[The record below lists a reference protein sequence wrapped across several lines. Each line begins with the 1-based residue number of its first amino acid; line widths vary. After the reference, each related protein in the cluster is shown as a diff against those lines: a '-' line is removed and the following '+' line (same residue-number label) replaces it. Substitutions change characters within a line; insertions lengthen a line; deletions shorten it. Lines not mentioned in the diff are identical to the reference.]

1 MGAQHPPALLV
12 AVSTGQGPCQP
23 GTRPGAP
30 RALRGDKRAA
40 PQPSGGRGW
49 WPPLAAG
56 RWPRECVRR
65 ACLGGSLL
73 PLPAAG
79 GAEARGASALEGGE
93 AREDFAEGHSGGLGE
108 GAEEHGQ

>member
-1 MGAQHPPALLV
+1 MA
-12 AVSTGQGPCQP
+12 
-23 GTRPGAP
+23 
-30 RALRGDKRAA
+30 
-40 PQPSGGRGW
+40 
-49 WPPLAAG
+49 AAG

-73 PLPAAG
+73 PVPAAG

>member
-49 WPPLAAG
+49 WPPVAA
-56 RWPRECVRR
+56 
-65 ACLGGSLL
+65 
-73 PLPAAG
+73 
-79 GAEARGASALEGGE
+79 
-93 AREDFAEGHSGGLGE
+93 ARESVYDVRASEAVCFLCPQRVELKPA
-108 GAEEHGQ
+108 GQAP

>member
-49 WPPLAAG
+49 WPPG
-56 RWPRECVRR
+56 
-65 ACLGGSLL
+65 
-73 PLPAAG
+73 AAG
-79 GAEARGASALEGGE
+79 GESVCGAHASEAVCFPCPQRVELKPA
-93 AREDFAEGHSGGLGE
+93 
-108 GAEEHGQ
+108 GQAP